1 MKLRVIA
8 ELTRSDDAV
17 RKHVVSVGG
26 SNTVECPASTVGLT
40 LTDGKRTLER
50 LPDHLLQAQTAE

>member
-26 SNTVECPASTVGLT
+26 SNTVECPTSTVGLT